1 MPETTIAW
9 LFFGAYL
16 LLVGGAAAWG
26 IRKVTGFASFSVGS
40 RQVSPVLVGLSLA
53 ANLTSAATFVINPGL
68 MYEAGVSG
76 FIAFGIATPLGIIIG
91 LTVLSKAFRQVG
103 DEFTVLTVP
112 QWIGDR
118 FGDKRL
124 TLFYAFASLLQIT
137 FLVLITV
144 GLTRVLS
151 SVLQIPMLAAMAIT
165 LLFPLAYIMYG
176 GASAHTLSNS
186 VQAVIMIV
194 VAVLLLG
201 SGWEYFSD
209 GLGGFLDRLRAV
221 DPLLAQATNPESYLF
236 RDWFEVA
243 FCNFVIGLAIITQPH
258 IISKALYLN
267 SERDVNKYLVT
278 GFLVMMLFFAVLA
291 VGLFAHLALPG
302 AGLAPDEVVPAYIVE
317 VFGPVTRSIV
327 MIGLVAAGFSTMEGL
342 LVALSTIFSND
353 LYRTFARR
361 QGTLSDEEIDRRG
374 IRYSKWFLIA
384 LTPVVA
390 LISYGQI
397 VSPTFSVA
405 ILGQNGVYALF
416 SATFAPI
423 LFGIFSERMPRWGV
437 GAAGVTALVVHF
449 GMYYGEITM
458 YANNPAVP
466 ATCAILASTAVAGGA
481 LLLGPEKPS
490 EGATREAMDGKA
502 TDGKATRAD
511 AATSPAGEQQP
522 SGPPHRMA

>member
-1 MPETTIAW
+1 MAETTIAW

-40 RQVSPVLVGLSLA
+40 RDVNPVFVGLSLA
-53 ANLTSAATFVINPGL
+53 ANVTSAATFVINPGL

-76 FIAFGIATPLGIIIG
+76 FIGFALATPLGIVIG

-103 DEFTVLTVP
+103 DEFKVLTVP

-118 FGDKRL
+118 FGDERL
-124 TLFYAFASLLQIT
+124 TLFYAVASLLQIT

-144 GLTRVLS
+144 GLTRVLA

-165 LLFPLAYIMYG
+165 IVFPLIYIMYG
-176 GASAHTLSNS
+176 GASAHTLTNTA
-186 VQAVIMIV
+186 QALIMIV
-194 VAVLLLG
+194 VAGLLIG
-201 SGWEYFSD
+201 SGLEYFSD
-209 GLGGFLDRLRAV
+209 GLGGFLDRLASV
-221 DPLLAQATNPESYLF
+221 DPLLAQPTNPESFLF

-267 SERDVNKYLVT
+267 SERDVNKYLAT
-278 GFLVMMLFFAVLA
+278 GFVVMALFFSVLA
-291 VGLFAHLALPG
+291 VGLFAHFALPG
-302 AGLAPDEVVPAYIVE
+302 ANLAPDEVVPAYIVE
-317 VFGPVTRSIV
+317 VFGPVTRSVV

-353 LYRTFARR
+353 LYRPFARR
-361 QGTLSDEEIDRRG
+361 HGTLSDEEIDRRG
-374 IRYSKWFLIA
+374 VTYSKWFLVA
-384 LTPVVA
+384 LAPVVA

-423 LFGIFSERMPRWGV
+423 LFGIFSERMPRGGV
-437 GAAGVTALVVHF
+437 LAAGVTALVVHF
-449 GMYYGEITM
+449 GMYYGGITM

-466 ATCAILASTAVAGGA
+466 ATFAILASTAVAGA
-481 LLLGPEKPS
+481 SLLLAPE
-490 EGATREAMDGKA
+490 
-502 TDGKATRAD
+502 RAARTAPAEKQR
-511 AATSPAGEQQP
+511 AA
-522 SGPPHRMA
+522 

>member
-1 MPETTIAW
+1 MTDTTIAW

-16 LLVGGAAAWG
+16 LSVGGAALWG

-68 MYEAGVSG
+68 MYDAGVSG
-76 FIAFGIATPLGIIIG
+76 FLAFAVATPLGIILG
-91 LTVLSKAFRQVG
+91 LTVLSKAFRRVG

-118 FGDKRL
+118 FGDRRL
-124 TLFYAFASLLQIT
+124 TLFYAVASLLQVT

-144 GLTRVLS
+144 GLTRVLAG
-151 SVLQIPMLAAMAIT
+151 VLEIPMLAAMAIT
-165 LLFPLAYIMYG
+165 LLFPLGYIMYG

-194 VAVLLLG
+194 VAVLLVG
-201 SGWEYFSD
+201 SGLTYLD
-209 GLGGFLDRLRAV
+209 GGLGAFLERLRAV
-221 DPLLAQATNPESYLF
+221 DPLLAQPTNPESYLF
-236 RDWFEVA
+236 RDWFEVVVA
-243 FCNFVIGLAIITQPH
+243 NFVIGLAVITQPH

-267 SERDVNKYLVT
+267 SERDVNKYLLT
-278 GFLVMMLFFAVLA
+278 GFVVMTLFFSVLS

-302 AGLAPDEVVPAYIVE
+302 AGLQPDQVVPAYIVE
-317 VFGPVTRSIV
+317 VFSPVTRAVV

-353 LYRTFARR
+353 LYRPLAKRR
-361 QGTLSDEEIDRRG
+361 GDLSADEIDRRG
-374 IRYSKWFLIA
+374 LRYSKWFLVS

-423 LFGIFSERMPRWGV
+423 LFGIFSERMPAGGV
-437 GAAGVTALVVHF
+437 LAAGTAALVVHF
-449 GMYYGEITM
+449 GMYYGEVTM

-466 ATCAILASTAVAGGA
+466 ATFAICASTLVAGGS
-481 LLLGPEKPS
+481 LLWARRQS
-490 EGATREAMDGKA
+490 AV
-502 TDGKATRAD
+502 D
-511 AATSPAGEQQP
+511 AAERRATAKT
-522 SGPPHRMA
+522 

>member
-1 MPETTIAW
+1 MAETTIAW

-16 LLVGGAAAWG
+16 LLVGAAAVWG

-40 RQVSPVLVGLSLA
+40 RQVNPVFVGLSLA

-68 MYEAGVSG
+68 MYDAGVSG
-76 FIAFGIATPLGIIIG
+76 FIAFGIATPLGIVIG

-124 TLFYAFASLLQIT
+124 TIFYAVASLLQIT

-144 GLTRVLS
+144 GLTRVLA

-176 GASAHTLSNS
+176 GASAHTLTNTA
-186 VQAVIMIV
+186 QALIMIV
-194 VAVLLLG
+194 VAGILIG
-201 SGWEYFSD
+201 SGLQYFSG
-209 GLGGFLDRLRAV
+209 GLGGFLDQLRAV

-258 IISKALYLN
+258 IISKALYLK
-267 SERDVNKYLVT
+267 SERDVNAYLVT
-278 GFLVMMLFFAVLA
+278 GFIVMTLFFCVLA

-302 AGLAPDEVVPAYIVE
+302 AGLAPDTVVPTYIVE

-327 MIGLVAAGFSTMEGL
+327 MVGLIAAGFSTMEGL

-353 LYRTFARR
+353 LYRHFAQW
-361 QGTLSDEEIDRRG
+361 QGRLTTGEIEQRG
-374 IRYSKWFLIA
+374 IRYSKWFLVGLA
-384 LTPVVA
+384 PVVA

-423 LFGIFSERMPRWGV
+423 LFGIFSEKMPRGGV
-437 GAAGVTALVVHF
+437 LAAGVTALVVHF
-449 GMYYGEITM
+449 GMYYGEISM

-466 ATCAILASTAVAGGA
+466 ATCAIIASTAVAGA
-481 LLLGPEKPS
+481 FLVLAP
-490 EGATREAMDGKA
+490 EGARTKQTEAA
-502 TDGKATRAD
+502 SSEAEA
-511 AATSPAGEQQP
+511 PAGERI
-522 SGPPHRMA
+522 SN